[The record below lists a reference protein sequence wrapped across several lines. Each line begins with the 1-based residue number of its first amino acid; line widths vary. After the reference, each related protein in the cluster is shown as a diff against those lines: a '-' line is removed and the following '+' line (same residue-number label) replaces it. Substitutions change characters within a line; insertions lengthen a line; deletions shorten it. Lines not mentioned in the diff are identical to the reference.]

1 MNCESTGLSAEII
14 FVGGS
19 SFGGL
24 RSKAPQF
31 RTRFVSMF
39 RVARRAI
46 SIAPTTSATRCVR
59 GAGRPPG
66 LLTRTLSSK
75 PPKPAAGGKSS
86 PGRDEEWLHSEER
99 SVALSRSERMI
110 MGIAVVSCTLAIAM
124 FTSTKWEVE
133 RRVREQLSEED
144 QKRWYAGTYVPDLNR
159 NSTDVR
165 CTETKKLMEELRQ
178 KECDG
183 FEAADAFTGSREGM
197 VFKSGP
203 VRVRCPHPCT

>member
-1 MNCESTGLSAEII
+1 MYHYLLRLILEAGTTNLGADSASST
-14 FVGGS
+14 
-19 SFGGL
+19 
-24 RSKAPQF
+24 
-31 RTRFVSMF
+31 MH
-39 RVARRAI
+39 RVALRAI
-46 SIAPTTSATRCVR
+46 SIAPTTSATRCAR
-59 GAGRPPG
+59 GARRPPG

-75 PPKPAAGGKSS
+75 PHKPAAGGKSS

-133 RRVREQLSEED
+133 RRVREQLSEDD
-144 QKRWYAGTYVPDLNR
+144 QKRWYAGTYVD
-159 NSTDVR
+159 
-165 CTETKKLMEELRQ
+165 TKKLMEELRQ

>member
-1 MNCESTGLSAEII
+1 MQKLALRA
-14 FVGGS
+14 VG
-19 SFGGL
+19 
-24 RSKAPQF
+24 A
-31 RTRFVSMF
+31 
-39 RVARRAI
+39 
-46 SIAPTTSATRCVR
+46 RCVR
-59 GAGRPPG
+59 GHMMHTPG
-66 LLTRTLSSK
+66 LLTRALSSK
-75 PPKPAAGGKSS
+75 PHKSPAGGKSS
-86 PGRDEEWLHSEER
+86 PGRDEEWLQSEER

-144 QKRWYAGTYVPDLNR
+144 QKRWYAGTYVD
-159 NSTDVR
+159 
-165 CTETKKLMEELRQ
+165 TKKLMEELRQ

-203 VRVRCPHPCT
+203 VRVRLLDAHILAHD